1 MTSVCCRC
9 CCCCTQ
15 TLGSDLNGVDRQ
27 PRDFIAARYSCAG
40 GQTSPGDLDPAG
52 PFARAPAGISPGP
65 SVNLDPGPLFARAPR
80 ASPGCRVNM
89 DPEPPFARAPAPG
102 ASTPRPRVDM
112 DSGSPFARASAVP
125 ASGVPGGRL
134 GGFAATPAG
143 DVEQLPR
150 GGSDH
155 VDSKPPGAG
164 SADLSGRRSN
174 LTVTGRSPPGSNKT
188 AAGNGVSSS
197 AGSSIGNGS
206 AMYETG
212 TGNANKHRKLDYVTG
227 GSELALNRSPEIS
240 SSAASTGSSSSVYE
254 TGTGND
260 IKHQQLDYVGGGGG
274 LLSSDPLHYYPHLGG
289 VASPLKGV
297 TSSIEGVASYLQGV
311 ASPLKG
317 VASPPGGVAS
327 SAGFSPYQPRH
338 HAHHHPG
345 SHAHHHHQVLSPAG
359 TAAYQPYAMPDLVGD
374 YTSTSAFFHSN
385 VFKAAAAASQIRT
398 KSHSSSG

>member
-52 PFARAPAGISPGP
+52 
-65 SVNLDPGPLFARAPR
+65 
-80 ASPGCRVNM
+80 
-89 DPEPPFARAPAPG
+89 
-102 ASTPRPRVDM
+102 
-112 DSGSPFARASAVP
+112 PFARASAVP

-206 AMYETG
+206 AM
-212 TGNANKHRKLDYVTG
+212 
-227 GSELALNRSPEIS
+227 
-240 SSAASTGSSSSVYE
+240 YE